1 MENHGRQKEEK
12 ERREEPVFSFLFRSF
27 YPKFK
32 ISCPHMFTC
41 FYPLTARGVE
51 DILTAVTDGLKGMME
66 AVEAVFPQDLHH
78 ASTSFVAQMIW

>member
-1 MENHGRQKEEK
+1 MLMENHGRQKEEK

-41 FYPLTARGVE
+41 FYPLT
-51 DILTAVTDGLKGMME
+51 
-66 AVEAVFPQDLHH
+66 
-78 ASTSFVAQMIW
+78 VAKQGAN

>member
-1 MENHGRQKEEK
+1 MLTENHGRQKEEK

-41 FYPLTARGVE
+41 FYPLTNA
-51 DILTAVTDGLKGMME
+51 A
-66 AVEAVFPQDLHH
+66 HH
-78 ASTSFVAQMIW
+78 AHNAHLSTRLRVDGFLPRLHLGHDFVVLS

>member
-1 MENHGRQKEEK
+1 MLMENHGRQKEEK

-41 FYPLTARGVE
+41 FYPLTSESLRAFGEVVSGNKA
-51 DILTAVTDGLKGMME
+51 TVQT
-66 AVEAVFPQDLHH
+66 
-78 ASTSFVAQMIW
+78 

>member
-1 MENHGRQKEEK
+1 MLMENHGRQKEEK

-41 FYPLTARGVE
+41 FYPLT
-51 DILTAVTDGLKGMME
+51 
-66 AVEAVFPQDLHH
+66 VF
-78 ASTSFVAQMIW
+78 AEISWG

>member
-1 MENHGRQKEEK
+1 MLMENHGMQKEEK

-41 FYPLTARGVE
+41 FYPLT
-51 DILTAVTDGLKGMME
+51 TASSREPYGSKGGY
-66 AVEAVFPQDLHH
+66 
-78 ASTSFVAQMIW
+78 SRTR